1 MDGALLPV
9 KFSSETMAPGSYQT
23 EAAHPSRAS
32 VCLCFSGGLGC
43 VFCTALAL
51 SRDTALTVL

>member
-1 MDGALLPV
+1 MDGAPLPV

-23 EAAHPSRAS
+23 EAVHPLRAS
-32 VCLCFSGGLGC
+32 VCLCCSVGLQG
-43 VFCTALAL
+43 VFCTALTL